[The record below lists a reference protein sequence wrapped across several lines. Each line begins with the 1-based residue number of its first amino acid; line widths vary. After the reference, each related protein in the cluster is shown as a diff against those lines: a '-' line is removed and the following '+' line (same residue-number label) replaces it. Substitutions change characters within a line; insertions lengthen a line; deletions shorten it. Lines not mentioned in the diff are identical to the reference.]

1 MTRPIY
7 ILPALLLLS
16 VFAEAARA
24 ELRQPIPEF
33 VEHVP
38 PTSQHPQ
45 PLPDWRE
52 YLDVAALLVALS
64 LASLFAL
71 KTRSRRGLFL
81 LAVASLVWFGFWRKG
96 CVCAIGSIQNVA
108 LAIGDPTYQIPLA
121 AVVFFALPLVFTLFF
136 GRTFCAAVCPLGAVQ
151 EVVAVRP
158 VKVPAWLEHTLG
170 LLAYV
175 YLGAA
180 VVFAATG
187 TAFVICRY
195 DLFVGFFRLG
205 AGVNMLI
212 LGGCF
217 LVIGLFVGRPYCRFL
232 CPYGAIL
239 GLLSKVSKRRVEIP
253 PEECVRCKLCEEVC
267 PYGAIREPTVDQ
279 PAGRRR
285 RGRWRLAGLIVLLP
299 LLAASGG
306 WLGSRLDLPFARM
319 HPTFRLAERVRLENE
334 MKKELNSRMQELPGK
349 EGMSI
354 GEMTKIKDKIKE
366 ELLDK
371 YGLVTESTDASD
383 AFDQTGRPAKDLYT
397 EAIALRSSFATAGM
411 WFGAWVGLVIGLK
424 LIHLSV
430 RRRRS
435 DYQPERSRCVACGRC
450 FWYCP
455 GEQARRGWVRP
466 SVRHLSQGDPTR

>member
-334 MKKELNSRMQELPGK
+334 MKKELDSR
-349 EGMSI
+349 
-354 GEMTKIKDKIKE
+354 
-366 ELLDK
+366 
-371 YGLVTESTDASD
+371 
-383 AFDQTGRPAKDLYT
+383 
-397 EAIALRSSFATAGM
+397 
-411 WFGAWVGLVIGLK
+411 
-424 LIHLSV
+424 
-430 RRRRS
+430 
-435 DYQPERSRCVACGRC
+435 
-450 FWYCP
+450 
-455 GEQARRGWVRP
+455 
-466 SVRHLSQGDPTR
+466 